1 MEKEDSDWKPPFFRC
16 YVSFEGM
23 YWMLHNPVVFHKNG
37 MIQLFLECDVV
48 KGIMIC
54 LARILTT
61 NGPVNPQVIPRTNGK
76 ASNGKKHGNSCLVV
90 GWVGCIGSEN
100 SNKTKYSRV
109 TLKKKKRNFWELDQ
123 TNGI

>member
-1 MEKEDSDWKPPFFRC
+1 
-16 YVSFEGM
+16 
-23 YWMLHNPVVFHKNG
+23 
-37 MIQLFLECDVV
+37 
-48 KGIMIC
+48 MIC
-54 LARILTT
+54 LDRILTT